1 MERKKWEDAS
11 EAGPATMT
19 SRAIFAFMFASTFA
33 LSLFALTSTFVRGL
47 TLAFTFGNVWIWRIE
62 VSYIPGEEGVGCCPW
77 SGRTKRS
84 SAWSADRFNSSL
96 RYPRGIT
103 YGNEF
108 CKKGVRI
115 PPRGAAARRG
125 VQNIR
130 RRGNGSSNGLRS
142 GSSGRKGRRD
152 RDSWREGA
160 RGEAVL
166 VHVGKRVQRE
176 LEGEEDHME
185 GVDVGILAR
194 LNCWTAVCKAWVP

>member
-1 MERKKWEDAS
+1 MRV

-142 GSSGRKGRRD
+142 GSSGRKGPGQLERRGAGGGGFGACGEAGA
-152 RDSWREGA
+152 EGA
-160 RGEAVL
+160 GGGGGP
-166 VHVGKRVQRE
+166 HG
-176 LEGEEDHME
+176 G
-185 GVDVGILAR
+185 G
-194 LNCWTAVCKAWVP
+194 